1 MILLFHAAE
10 KMIQRTFP
18 IVFWGVCLFVLVNTC
33 ASTQQY
39 IKGVSISEF
48 LPDLCRID
56 RCTWTNMFYGGG
68 KTAEMGNIQEH
79 NSTSQNDKGDRT
91 MQ

>member
-18 IVFWGVCLFVLVNTC
+18 IVFWGFCLFVLVNTC

-91 MQ
+91 TQ